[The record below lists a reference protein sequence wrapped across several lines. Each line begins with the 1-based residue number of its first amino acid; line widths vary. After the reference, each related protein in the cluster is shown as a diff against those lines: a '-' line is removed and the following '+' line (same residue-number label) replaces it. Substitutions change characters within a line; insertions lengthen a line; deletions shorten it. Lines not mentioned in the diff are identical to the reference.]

1 MNQGN
6 QSTSEVL
13 LLLADSITDVAEE
26 SDSPRVVISGSHGGW
41 AAGVFALKRR
51 LRGAIFND
59 AGGGKDG
66 AGMAALSL
74 LERYGIYGATV
85 SAFGAKIGMALE
97 TAQGLIS
104 ALNLPAGRLG
114 VRERMAASEAAEMMR
129 RAPGGNIPGYQID
142 EDYREESHI
151 IHVSPKGTRII
162 TMDSNSMVTREN
174 QKDIILTGSHGGL
187 VGNRPA
193 TKVPVVAAFYNDAGV
208 GKDQAGIS
216 RLPRLQEAGIIG
228 ATVDAATAR
237 IGVGLETYECGIIS
251 YVNPLAR
258 EAGIVPGMKAKEA
271 AWQALT
277 QMDRSSRREKG

>member
-1 MNQGN
+1 M
-6 QSTSEVL
+6 
-13 LLLADSITDVAEE
+13 
-26 SDSPRVVISGSHGGW
+26 
-41 AAGVFALKRR
+41 
-51 LRGAIFND
+51 
-59 AGGGKDG
+59 DG

-74 LERYGIYGATV
+74 LEKYGIYGATV
-85 SAFGAKIGMALE
+85 SALSAKIGMALE

-104 ALNLPAGRLG
+104 ALNLPARRLG
-114 VRERMAASEAAEMMR
+114 VREGMAASEAAEIMR
-129 RAPGGNIPGYQID
+129 RAPGVNVPGYRIG
-142 EDYREESHI
+142 EDSQEQSHV
-151 IHVSPKGTRII
+151 IHVSPKGTRIM

-216 RLPRLQEAGIIG
+216 RLPWLQKAGIIA

-237 IGVGLETYECGIIS
+237 IGIGLETYECGVIS

-258 EAGIVPGMKAKEA
+258 EAGIVPGMKAGKA
-271 AWQALT
+271 AWRVLT
-277 QMDRSSRREKG
+277 QMDPSSRGERG